1 MSKIDE
7 LIQEYCPDG
16 VNYSTIGDECER
28 VFAGGTPKTSNR
40 EYYGGNIPWLRSGE
54 IDFDEIHGAEIK
66 ITELGY
72 SNSSAKWIKPKSVLI
87 AMTGAT
93 VAKSAIL
100 ECKATANQSVCA
112 MEPGEKL
119 NYRFLYY
126 YLSQN
131 YRKIKG
137 MAQGALTSVNLS
149 IVKSIKVPVPPLEVQ
164 HEIVNILDKF
174 TQLEAELSAELD
186 ARRKQYKYYLNHLLT
201 VDNVEG
207 VRRTTLGEIGEFTRG
222 NGPQKKDFTD
232 SGIGCIHYGQIYT
245 HYGTFTN
252 KTKIFV
258 SEEVAKRS
266 KKARP
271 GNLVIATTSEN
282 DEDVCKAVAW
292 LGDSEIAISNHTAIF
307 AHNENPKYMAYLF
320 QTQDFFKQKKRYIKG
335 TKVKDVSADSIAK
348 FEVSLP
354 LRDEQDRI
362 VEILDKFDAMTNSIS
377 KGLPAEINARRQQ
390 YEYYRTK
397 LLTFQELPA

>member
-1 MSKIDE
+1 MNRVDEIIQELCPEGVAHKELGEVLGIVEGSSRKIVKSKI
-7 LIQEYCPDG
+7 QENGAYPVYTQGANQKPDG
-16 VNYSTIGDECER
+16 YSDDKDAVINDTPLILYGDHTN
-28 VFAGGTPKTSNR
+28 A
-40 EYYGGNIPWLRSGE
+40 L
-54 IDFDEIHGAEIK
+54 
-66 ITELGY
+66 
-72 SNSSAKWIKPKSVLI
+72 KWIDHDFIAGADGVKLVKSSQDSGLD
-87 AMTGAT
+87 
-93 VAKSAIL
+93 
-100 ECKATANQSVCA
+100 N
-112 MEPGEKL
+112 
-119 NYRFLYY
+119 RFLYHC
-126 YLSQN
+126 L
-131 YRKIKG
+131 RDKIKQIPSG
-137 MAQGALTSVNLS
+137 YARHFAQLRKLT
-149 IVKSIKVPVPPLEVQ
+149 IPIPPLEVQ
-164 HEIVNILDKF
+164 KEIVNILDKF
-174 TQLEAELSAELD
+174 TQLEAELSAELSAELN
-186 ARRKQYKYYLNHLLT
+186 ARRKQYKYYLNQLLT
-201 VDNVEG
+201 IGDAAG

-232 SGIGCIHYGQIYT
+232 NGIGCIHYGQIYT
-245 HYGTFTN
+245 HYGTFTD

-266 KKARP
+266 KKAMP

-362 VEILDKFDAMTNSIS
+362 VDIIDKFDALTNSIS
-377 KGLPAEINARRQQ
+377 EGLPAEINARRKQ